1 MGHVSPGP
9 TLGDT
14 LACDSQCQKYF
25 YGTKAPILHHKR
37 QPKVR
42 IFTLLYLTTLVKSFS
57 TMKLNNSNNMFFTL
71 FCHKIYINV
80 PFLEI
85 TAHLVKMIHP
95 FVLLNTYSS
104 SSLTMY
110 QNFLYHG
117 PLALDRA
124 VTWKISKRHFF
135 QDKIPS
141 MW

>member
-1 MGHVSPGP
+1 MLSKHQKVVGHLPPGP

-14 LACDSQCQKYF
+14 LGDTLAYDSQCQKYF

-124 VTWKISKRHFF
+124 VT
-135 QDKIPS
+135 
-141 MW
+141 